1 MVERLKTLMIA
12 ALLAALAG
20 SIALAC
26 SSDAEPAVAEQD
38 AQGEQQQAA
47 EQPEPAVAEQDA
59 QGEQQAAEQPE
70 PAVAEQDA
78 QGEQQAAEQPE
89 PAVAEQDA
97 QGEQQAT
104 EQPKVEFADI
114 EPAAPVGVRTSPVKS
129 DHPIDKY
136 LFRWTWLTGD
146 FNGGGNLYDGCQR
159 VTDSLLWSDSAGK
172 VAALPQ
178 LKWCFENLTREIRAA
193 RDQLYQAALTA
204 YPGITYNATMDL
216 VDALIED
223 VKQNIEEA
231 RSSLG

>member
-59 QGEQQAAEQPE
+59 QGEQQAAEQP
-70 PAVAEQDA
+70 
-78 QGEQQAAEQPE
+78 
-89 PAVAEQDA
+89 
-97 QGEQQAT
+97 
-104 EQPKVEFADI
+104 KVEFADI

-136 LFRWTWLTGD
+136 LFRWMWLTGD

-159 VTDSLLWSDSAGK
+159 VTDSLLWSDSADK

-204 YPGITYNATMDL
+204 YPGITYNATMNL